1 MGRPRFLWQLYGPA
15 AIVIIVAVVAI
26 TLLSNRT
33 LHEFSENRSIA
44 DLEAQAYLVDRLLSR
59 AGPNADL
66 QAELV
71 ALSERAGTRITL
83 IAKDGK
89 VLGDSH
95 ESPEIMESHESR
107 PEILRARKEGIGWA
121 TRHSRTLGER
131 MVYVAIRATGAGDVA
146 VVRAALPE
154 IALANALSDF
164 HRRMAFGAVLIVALA
179 GLVTLVAARR
189 ISRPLEDIRNA
200 AGRFA
205 SGDLSF
211 RIPTTGSEETAELA
225 QAMNDM
231 AAQLD
236 DRIHTVLN
244 QRNEQEAVLSSMV
257 EGVLAV
263 DSKERVL
270 TMNHAAGN
278 LLSIAPPEA
287 LGRTLQEI
295 TRNSEI
301 HDFARRALRADGPT
315 ERDITFFHSGDTR
328 SIQAH
333 GAPIQDADGRRL
345 GVVIV
350 LNDVTR
356 LRRLESI
363 RQDFVANVS
372 HELKTPITSI
382 KGFVE
387 TLRDGAMNDAED
399 ASRFLAI
406 IARQADRLG
415 AIIEDL
421 LSLSRIEQDANEDAL
436 ELQLTPLRGILAGAM
451 ESCRMKAGEKSIEI
465 DLECS
470 EDMNVKA
477 NAPLLEQALV
487 NLIDNAIKY
496 SPDGAHVRVSAE
508 QDKGAT
514 AISVADDG
522 CGIAEGHVGR
532 LFERFYRV
540 DKARS
545 RQLGGTGLGLA
556 IVKHIALAH
565 GGRVSVESR
574 PNEGSTFTLHL
585 EANRAHSST
594 PVPTSPS

>member
-1 MGRPRFLWQLYGPA
+1 VGRPRFLWQLYGPA
-15 AIVIIVAVVAI
+15 AIVIVVAIVAI

-33 LHEFSENRSIA
+33 LREFSENRSIA
-44 DLEAQAYLVDRLLSR
+44 DLEAQAYLVDRLLVR
-59 AGPNADL
+59 AGPDADL
-66 QAELV
+66 RADLA
-71 ALSERAGTRITL
+71 ALSARAGTRITL
-83 IAKDGK
+83 IAEDGK

-107 PEILRARKEGIGWA
+107 PEILRARDEGIGWA
-121 TRHSRTLGER
+121 TRYSRTLGER
-131 MVYVAIRATGAGDVA
+131 MVYVAIRATGPGDVA
-146 VVRAALPE
+146 IVRAALPE
-154 IALANALSDF
+154 IALANALRDF
-164 HRRMAFGAVLIVALA
+164 HRRMAFGAVLIGALA
-179 GLVTLVAARR
+179 GLVTLAAARR

-211 RIPTTGSEETAELA
+211 RIPTTGSEETAGLA

-231 AAQLD
+231 AAQLG

-278 LLSIAPPEA
+278 LLAIAPPEA

-315 ERDITFFHSGDTR
+315 EQDLTFHAGDAR

-333 GAPIQDADGRRL
+333 GAPIHDADGHRL

-421 LSLSRIEQDANEDAL
+421 LSLSRIEQDANQGAPL
-436 ELQLTPLRGILAGAM
+436 ERWTTPLREVLAGAI

-470 EDMNVKA
+470 EDIKVEA

-496 SPDGAHVRVSAE
+496 SPDGARVRVSAQ
-508 QDKGAT
+508 QDKKAT

-574 PNEGSTFTLHL
+574 PNQGSTFTLHL
-585 EANRAHSST
+585 TANRSS
-594 PVPTSPS
+594 P

>member
-33 LHEFSENRSIA
+33 LHEFSE
-44 DLEAQAYLVDRLLSR
+44 QAYLVDRLLSR

-95 ESPEIMESHESR
+95 ESPEIMEIHESR

-333 GAPIQDADGRRL
+333 GAPIQDGR
-345 GVVIV
+345 
-350 LNDVTR
+350 
-356 LRRLESI
+356 
-363 RQDFVANVS
+363 
-372 HELKTPITSI
+372 TS
-382 KGFVE
+382 
-387 TLRDGAMNDAED
+387 
-399 ASRFLAI
+399 SR
-406 IARQADRLG
+406 
-415 AIIEDL
+415 
-421 LSLSRIEQDANEDAL
+421 
-436 ELQLTPLRGILAGAM
+436 
-451 ESCRMKAGEKSIEI
+451 
-465 DLECS
+465 
-470 EDMNVKA
+470 
-477 NAPLLEQALV
+477 
-487 NLIDNAIKY
+487 
-496 SPDGAHVRVSAE
+496 
-508 QDKGAT
+508 
-514 AISVADDG
+514 
-522 CGIAEGHVGR
+522 
-532 LFERFYRV
+532 
-540 DKARS
+540 
-545 RQLGGTGLGLA
+545 
-556 IVKHIALAH
+556 
-565 GGRVSVESR
+565 
-574 PNEGSTFTLHL
+574 TF
-585 EANRAHSST
+585 
-594 PVPTSPS
+594 PTS

>member
-1 MGRPRFLWQLYGPA
+1 
-15 AIVIIVAVVAI
+15 
-26 TLLSNRT
+26 
-33 LHEFSENRSIA
+33 
-44 DLEAQAYLVDRLLSR
+44 
-59 AGPNADL
+59 
-66 QAELV
+66 
-71 ALSERAGTRITL
+71 
-83 IAKDGK
+83 
-89 VLGDSH
+89 
-95 ESPEIMESHESR
+95 
-107 PEILRARKEGIGWA
+107 
-121 TRHSRTLGER
+121 
-131 MVYVAIRATGAGDVA
+131 
-146 VVRAALPE
+146 
-154 IALANALSDF
+154 
-164 HRRMAFGAVLIVALA
+164 
-179 GLVTLVAARR
+179 
-189 ISRPLEDIRNA
+189 
-200 AGRFA
+200 
-205 SGDLSF
+205 
-211 RIPTTGSEETAELA
+211 
-225 QAMNDM
+225 
-231 AAQLD
+231 
-236 DRIHTVLN
+236 
-244 QRNEQEAVLSSMV
+244 
-257 EGVLAV
+257 
-263 DSKERVL
+263 
-270 TMNHAAGN
+270 
-278 LLSIAPPEA
+278 
-287 LGRTLQEI
+287 
-295 TRNSEI
+295 
-301 HDFARRALRADGPT
+301 
-315 ERDITFFHSGDTR
+315 
-328 SIQAH
+328 
-333 GAPIQDADGRRL
+333 
-345 GVVIV
+345 
-350 LNDVTR
+350 
-356 LRRLESI
+356 
-363 RQDFVANVS
+363 
-372 HELKTPITSI
+372 
-382 KGFVE
+382 
-387 TLRDGAMNDAED
+387 MNDAED

-496 SPDGAHVRVSAE
+496 SPDGAHVRVSAT
-508 QDKGAT
+508 QDNGAT

>member
-1 MGRPRFLWQLYGPA
+1 
-15 AIVIIVAVVAI
+15 
-26 TLLSNRT
+26 
-33 LHEFSENRSIA
+33 
-44 DLEAQAYLVDRLLSR
+44 
-59 AGPNADL
+59 
-66 QAELV
+66 
-71 ALSERAGTRITL
+71 
-83 IAKDGK
+83 
-89 VLGDSH
+89 
-95 ESPEIMESHESR
+95 
-107 PEILRARKEGIGWA
+107 
-121 TRHSRTLGER
+121 
-131 MVYVAIRATGAGDVA
+131 
-146 VVRAALPE
+146 
-154 IALANALSDF
+154 
-164 HRRMAFGAVLIVALA
+164 MAFGAVLIVALA